1 MMKTPLVLLAVM
13 AGLASA
19 RADDISR
26 LRGTIETTDRNTLT
40 IKPRSGEA
48 VSVAIPDETK
58 IFAATN
64 GKLADVKPESYIG
77 TAAIPQ
83 PDGTQKALQVTV
95 FASALRGTA
104 DGHYPW
110 DLTAG
115 STMTNGA
122 VGTLTGTSGRTI
134 KVQYK
139 GGEKTITVPEDVPV
153 TQVDPGDKSLVV
165 AGAKVVAVIK
175 SGTGGKREA
184 VVLIVGRNGTTPSM

>member
-1 MMKTPLVLLAVM
+1 MMKTSLTVLALV
-13 AGLASA
+13 AGIVAA
-19 RADDISR
+19 RADDVTR
-26 LRGTIETTDRNTLT
+26 LRGTIETTDGMMVT
-40 IKPRSGEA
+40 IKPRTGEP
-48 VSVAIPDETK
+48 VSVAIPDGVK
-58 IFAATN
+58 VLAAST
-64 GKLADVKPESYIG
+64 GKLSDVKPESYIG

-95 FASALRGTA
+95 FSSSLRGTA

-110 DLTAG
+110 DLAAN

-153 TQVDPGDKSLVV
+153 TLVDPGDKSLVM
-165 AGAKVVAVIK
+165 AGAKVVAFTK
-175 SGTGGKREA
+175 PGTGGKRDA
-184 VVLIVGRNGTTPSM
+184 VILIVGRNGTVPSM